1 MTEYV
6 KLSYSISTGGRLIRF
21 DIIFC
26 FLADAVLAI
35 FFNGLITFVVPGA
48 WDGFDSF
55 AGPFPFGEEE
65 VVWNFCKPII

>member
-1 MTEYV
+1 MI
-6 KLSYSISTGGRLIRF
+6 KF

-55 AGPFPFGEEE
+55 AGPFPLGEEE
-65 VVWNFCKPII
+65 VAWNFCKPIILEGGEQLRPTFLLFK